1 MVQNVNAPLFQAIN
15 AGGLP
20 MAGAKLYIYQT
31 GTTTLHTVYSD
42 EALTIP
48 AANPAI
54 AGADGVFQG
63 LFLASA
69 IKFKMVLQ
77 DANGVT
83 LHTRDPVYS
92 VGVSDTLAAENVSF
106 DPTASALAATDVK
119 AAIDEVVTLVE
130 AVESAGAPVVHTHVA
145 ADVTDL
151 TEAVDD
157 RVAALIVAGTG
168 ISKTYDDTAGT
179 LTIANTAGSSDTQVF
194 ASSSTWTKP
203 AWATANS
210 RVYVRLWGGGGG
222 AAGGGTAIGGSGAAY
237 VEAWFLA
244 SDLSATE
251 SVTVGAGGAGT
262 TATANGANG
271 DDTTFKT
278 FTAGGGIGGDS
289 SGGVGVAGGAVKK
302 SGATFIAGGAAG
314 VLAEGW
320 QGGGS
325 ESSGTGT
332 GALKSIF
339 GGAGGGSRNGTRTGG
354 VSMFGGN
361 GGAGST
367 SAGVNG
373 SVPGGGGGAVG
384 GDGGDGL
391 AIITTFL

>member
-106 DPTASALAATDVK
+106 DPTASALAATDVQ

-130 AVESAGAPVVHTHVA
+130 AVEVAGAPVVHTHVA
-145 ADVTDL
+145 EDVTDL

-194 ASSSTWTKP
+194 PSSSTWTKP

-210 RVYVRLWGGGGG
+210 RVYVRMWGGGGG
-222 AAGGGTAIGGSGAAY
+222 GAGGGTATGGSGAAY
-237 VEAWFLA
+237 CEAWFLA
-244 SDLSATE
+244 SDLSAAE
-251 SVTVGAGGAGT
+251 SVVVGTGGAGT
-262 TATANGANG
+262 TATADGANG
-271 DDTTFKT
+271 GDTTFKT
-278 FTAGGGIGGDS
+278 FTAGGGLGGDS
-289 SGGVGVAGGAVKK
+289 GAFGVAGGAVKK

-314 VLAEGW
+314 ALAEGW

-325 ESSGTGT
+325 EATDSGSGT
-332 GALKSIF
+332 LKSIF

-354 VSMFGGN
+354 LSMFGGN

-373 SVPGGGGGAVG
+373 SVPGGGGGATG
-384 GDGGDGL
+384 GDGGNGL